1 MILPIVSFG
10 NSILRTKCS
19 PVDENHPIEDI
30 LKNMYETMYN
40 AQGVGLAA
48 PQIGLDL
55 SIFIIDTTP
64 FCDDEN
70 NIRPLK
76 KEFINPEII
85 GYSGKDESF
94 NEGCLSI
101 PGLREDVI
109 RKDQIKIRYSD
120 KNFNQYTN
128 IYEGINSRVI
138 QHEYDHLMGVLF
150 TDRVSTLKKKLLKS
164 KLNKIK
170 NGDVEVDYNMKFI

>member
-10 NSILRTKCS
+10 NSILRCKCS
-19 PVDENHPIEDI
+19 PVQENQPIEDI

-48 PQIGLDL
+48 PQVGLDL

-64 FCDDEN
+64 FCDNEN
-70 NIRPLK
+70 NLIPLK

-85 GYSGKDESF
+85 DYSGKDESF

-109 RKDQIKIRYSD
+109 RKDQIKIRYFD
-120 KNFNQYTN
+120 KNFNEHTEK
-128 IYEGINSRVI
+128 YEGINSRVI

-170 NGDVEVDYNMKFI
+170 NGDIEVDYNMKFI

>member
-10 NSILRTKCS
+10 NSILRCKCS
-19 PVDENHPIEDI
+19 PVQENQPVEDI

-70 NIRPLK
+70 NLIPLK

-85 GYSGKDESF
+85 DYSGKDESF

-109 RKDQIKIRYSD
+109 RKDQIKIRYFD
-120 KNFNQYTN
+120 KNFNEHTEK
-128 IYEGINSRVI
+128 YEGINSRVI

-150 TDRVSTLKKKLLKS
+150 TDRVSTLKR
-164 KLNKIK
+164 N
-170 NGDVEVDYNMKFI
+170 F

>member
-10 NSILRTKCS
+10 NSILRCKCS
-19 PVDENHPIEDI
+19 PVQENQPIEDI

-48 PQIGLDL
+48 PQVGLDL
-55 SIFIIDTTP
+55 SIETTP

-70 NIRPLK
+70 NLIPLK

-85 GYSGKDESF
+85 DYSGKDESF

-109 RKDQIKIRYSD
+109 RKDQIKIRYFD
-120 KNFNQYTN
+120 KNFNEHTEK
-128 IYEGINSRVI
+128 YEGINSRVI

-170 NGDVEVDYNMKFI
+170 NGDIEVDYNMKFI